1 MFGPFWPARRCVLHN
16 KDRGY
21 DLLASKDEKN
31 VAMGTPGRMTKDQV
45 TSKKKRIADTVVGA
59 DGSFV
64 GSTQLFSLL
73 TVPGPACTAFR

>member
-1 MFGPFWPARRCVLHN
+1 MSDFVLSVTRRGCLGPSGQPDAVFYIT

-45 TSKKKRIADTVVGA
+45 TSKKKE
-59 DGSFV
+59 
-64 GSTQLFSLL
+64 
-73 TVPGPACTAFR
+73 